1 MAVASLDPALSRQ
14 YVGAVDYG
22 HTKVGLSFGYPKTA
36 VEVPQAKCSPT
47 PGECNA
53 CMVAAGL
60 PEFMP
65 QFVMSRTHA
74 YDEIN
79 VLRKRRDVIV
89 AYGLDN
95 CWLLA

>member
-1 MAVASLDPALSRQ
+1 
-14 YVGAVDYG
+14 
-22 HTKVGLSFGYPKTA
+22 
-36 VEVPQAKCSPT
+36 
-47 PGECNA
+47 
-53 CMVAAGL
+53 MVAAGL